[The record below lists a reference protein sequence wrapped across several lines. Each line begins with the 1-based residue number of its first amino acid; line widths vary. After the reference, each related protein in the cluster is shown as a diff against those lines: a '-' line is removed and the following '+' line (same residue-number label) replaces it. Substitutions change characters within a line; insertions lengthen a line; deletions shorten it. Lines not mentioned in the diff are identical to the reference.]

1 MDADRTFEF
10 LKKRRGEIL
19 SRVERA
25 CERVGRETS
34 EIEVVCI
41 SKTVD
46 APMVMLAQDAG
57 WRSFGENRPQELVR
71 KMTAIAEAG
80 RAVPPFDMVGNLQ
93 TNKVNSL
100 IGRVRR
106 IQSISSLHLARAVSE
121 RAERQLQ
128 ELPVLLEANVSGEA
142 SKSGFSPEE
151 LLRDAELVF
160 SLPGIL
166 IEGLM
171 TMAPA
176 GDLVAAR
183 ETFRGLRGL
192 RNSLEQ
198 EMGVPLPTLSCGMSD
213 DFEVAVEEGATV
225 LRLGRVVFD
234 EGYRFEG

>member
-10 LKKRRGEIL
+10 LKRRRGEIL

-71 KMTAIAEAG
+71 KMDAIAEAG

-100 IGRVRR
+100 RR

>member
-1 MDADRTFEF
+1 MDADRIFEF
-10 LKKRRGEIL
+10 LKRRRGEIL

-71 KMTAIAEAG
+71 KMAAIAEAG